1 MRKFAMAAAINHG
14 GSISRR
20 LLLAA
25 SAAACAALA
34 SGCMVGPIYHAPLAP
49 AATAPSYKEAR
60 LPGSAPAPANPN
72 AVVEPLPSDSV
83 WKVAQPSDA
92 MLRGKW
98 WTVFGDAELNSV
110 EDQLDINNQ
119 TIKQYFENFLAAR
132 ALIREARSQFYPT
145 LTVGPSF
152 NRSRSSSNLV
162 NTIGTTGTGTTGTT
176 PTTATTTGT
185 VSGRQSTIWEAPADI
200 SWEPDLWGR
209 IRSQVH
215 ADQYAAQVSAADL
228 ENEKLTEEATL
239 AETFFELRG
248 EDALQ
253 QVLNDVVKAD
263 KSSYDLTKVQYDSGI
278 ADQISVVQA
287 ETTLRSA
294 EAAAINVGVARA
306 QYEHAIALLIGKPAS
321 DFTMAFRPATA
332 APPPIPVGVP
342 SQLLERRPDIAA
354 AERTM
359 AEANATIGVETAAY
373 YPSLTLSASGGFES
387 STFKHWFDWAS
398 RLWSVGPSF
407 SETVYDAGLRRAT
420 IQQYTATYNADV
432 ASYRQTVLTAF
443 QQVEDYL
450 AEVRI
455 LSEQIEKEK
464 QATALAQKY
473 LDLENDR
480 YKTGVDPY
488 LDVMIAETTLLN
500 DQQSLVSLQI
510 EQMTSAVSL
519 VQALGGGWEVNDL
532 PTPKQVSVNLTKPE
546 STKVP

>member
-1 MRKFAMAAAINHG
+1 MAVAAHSG
-14 GSISRR
+14 VRTR
-20 LLLAA
+20 MHKQMLAAA
-25 SAAACAALA
+25 SAAALA
-34 SGCMVGPIYHAPLAP
+34 GLTGCMVGPKYHAPLAP
-49 AATAPSYKEAR
+49 TPTAPNYKEAR

-72 AVVEPLPSDSV
+72 AVVEPSQTDSV
-83 WKVAQPSDA
+83 WKVAEPSDA

-98 WTVFGDAELNSV
+98 WTVFGDDELNGL

-119 TIKQYFENFLAAR
+119 TIKQYFENFVAAR

-145 LTVGPSF
+145 LSVGPAFS
-152 NRSRSSSNLV
+152 RSRSSSNLV
-162 NTIGTTGTGTTGTT
+162 NTVGTTGNTTS
-176 PTTATTTGT
+176 TTATSATE
-185 VSGRQSTIWEAPADI
+185 SGRESTIWEAPLDI

-209 IRSQVH
+209 IRSQVQS
-215 ADQYAAQVSAADL
+215 DQYAAQVSAADL

-263 KSSYDLTKVQYDSGI
+263 KSSYDLTKVQYDTGI

-294 EAAAINVGVARA
+294 EAAAINVGVARS
-306 QYEHAIALLIGKPAS
+306 QYEHAIAMLIGKPAT
-321 DFTMAFRPATA
+321 DFTMPVRAVTK

-359 AEANATIGVETAAY
+359 AEANATIGIETAAY
-373 YPSLTLSASGGFES
+373 YPSLTLSATGGFEA
-387 STFKHWFDWAS
+387 STFKKWFDWSS
-398 RLWSVGPSF
+398 RLWSIGPSF

-450 AEVRI
+450 AEVRV
-455 LSEQIEKEK
+455 LSQQIEKQKE
-464 QATALAQKY
+464 ATGAAQRY

-488 LDVMIAETTLLN
+488 INVMLAETTLLG

-510 EQMTSAVSL
+510 QQMTASVSL
-519 VQALGGGWEVNDL
+519 VQALGGGWSLTDL

-546 STKVP
+546 ATKLP

>member
-1 MRKFAMAAAINHG
+1 MTAPHGRSNRRTQQLLLVASTAAI
-14 GSISRR
+14 
-20 LLLAA
+20 
-25 SAAACAALA
+25 AALA
-34 SGCMVGPIYHAPLAP
+34 SGCVVGPKYHAPLAP
-49 AATAPSYKEAR
+49 APTAPTYKEAR
-60 LPGSAPAPANPN
+60 LPGSPAAPANPN
-72 AVVEPLPSDSV
+72 AVVSPSPTDSV

-98 WTVFGDAELNSV
+98 WTVFNDPELNSL

-119 TIKQYFENFLAAR
+119 NIKQYFENFLAAR

-145 LTVGPSF
+145 VTVGPSF
-152 NRSRSSSNLV
+152 NRSRSSSNLSNTV
-162 NTIGTTGTGTTGTT
+162 GTIGSTTSSGSTTTT
-176 PTTATTTGT
+176 STATAT
-185 VSGRQSTIWEAPADI
+185 GRQSTIWDAPLDI

-209 IRSQVH
+209 IRNQVRS
-215 ADQYAAQVSAADL
+215 DQYAAQVSAADL

-239 AETFFELRG
+239 AQTFFEIRG

-253 QVLNDVVKAD
+253 KVLNDVVKAD
-263 KSSYDLTKVQYDSGI
+263 QSSYDLTKVQYDTGI

-321 DFTMAFRPATA
+321 DFSMPVRAVTT
-332 APPPIPVGVP
+332 APPPLPVGVP

-387 STFKHWFDWAS
+387 STFKHWFDWSS
-398 RLWSVGPSF
+398 RLWSIGPSF

-450 AEVRI
+450 ATVRI
-455 LSEQIEKEK
+455 LSQQIEKQR
-464 QATALAQKY
+464 QATEAAQAY
-473 LDLENDR
+473 ATLENDR
-480 YKTGVDPY
+480 YKTGLDPF
-488 LDVMIAETTLLN
+488 LDVMIAQTTLLS

-510 EQMTSAVSL
+510 QQMTAAVSL
-519 VQALGGGWEVNDL
+519 VEALGGGWDHTDL
-532 PTPKQVSVNLTKPE
+532 PTPKQVSINLTKPE